1 VARSARHA
9 GRVWLTIDPSGREI
23 LLTPAR
29 WLHILI
35 RHGEL
40 KPHRDAVLAAVSDPD
55 LIRLG
60 NEPNERWFFA
70 ANTGPSR
77 WLQVVVHYD
86 EGSGRI
92 TTAFGRRWLP

>member
-1 VARSARHA
+1 
-9 GRVWLTIDPSGREI
+9 
-23 LLTPAR
+23 
-29 WLHILI
+29 
-35 RHGEL
+35 
-40 KPHRDAVLAAVSDPD
+40 VLAAVSDPD

-92 TTAFGRRWLP
+92 TTASGRRWLP

>member
-1 VARSARHA
+1 MALSGRHA

-40 KPHRDAVLAAVSDPD
+40 TPHRDAVLAAVSDPD

-60 NEPNERWFFA
+60 NE
-70 ANTGPSR
+70 PSR

>member
-1 VARSARHA
+1 M
-9 GRVWLTIDPSGREI
+9 GQTTDPSGREI
-23 LLTPAR
+23 VLTQER

-40 KPHRDAVLAAVSDPD
+40 KPHRDAVLGAVRDPD

-60 NEPNERWFFA
+60 GESNERWFFA
-70 ANTGPSR
+70 ANAGPTR

-86 EGSGRI
+86 GNSGRI